1 MMHEIK
7 HFFSPR
13 YRRLMKIRAERRLRD
28 LRASCIRSLG
38 QMQEIADQEP
48 DPTARL
54 RMKCE
59 IASMRFL
66 LKVKGI
72 LP

>member
-1 MMHEIK
+1 MMHAVRN
-7 HFFSPR
+7 FFSPR
-13 YRRLMKIRAERRLRD
+13 YRRLLRIRAERRLRD

-66 LKVKGI
+66 LRVKGI

>member
-1 MMHEIK
+1 MHEIK

-28 LRASCIRSLG
+28 IRVSCIRSLE

-48 DPTARL
+48 DRTARL

-72 LP
+72 IP

>member
-1 MMHEIK
+1 MMHAIK
-7 HFFSPR
+7 NLVSSR
-13 YRRLMKIRAERRLRD
+13 YRRLLKIRAERRLRD
-28 LRASCIRSLG
+28 LRASCIRSLE

-48 DPTARL
+48 DPTDRL

-66 LKVKGI
+66 LKAKGI

>member
-1 MMHEIK
+1 MMHAIK
-7 HFFSPR
+7 NLVSSR
-13 YRRLMKIRAERRLRD
+13 YRRLLKIRAERRLRD
-28 LRASCIRSLG
+28 LRASCIRSLE
-38 QMQEIADQEP
+38 QMQEIADQES
-48 DPTARL
+48 DPTDRL

-66 LKVKGI
+66 LKAKGI